1 MKIQAV
7 TKFNFNGVVYNSLKE
22 IQEKVHDIIGEEVI
36 DQIKRKIKIQHKYL
50 LPLLDL
56 LCSKEIRNALM
67 KCYNVTYEVEEYDEE
82 YGEYITEFKNILDL
96 KQ

>member
-1 MKIQAV
+1 MEIQAV
-7 TKFNFNGVVYNSLKE
+7 TKFNFKGVEYNSLKE
-22 IQEKVHDIIGEEVI
+22 IQEKVHDIIGKEVI
-36 DQIKRKIKIQHKYL
+36 DQINRKIEIRHKDL

-82 YGEYITEFKNILDL
+82 YGEYDTEFKNILDL
-96 KQ
+96 K